1 MRSSAT
7 SSARPSASERP
18 EGRAGGADDRARLR
32 RRPQLSEEVAAH
44 LRHLIMTADFRPGKY
59 IRLDETAERLG
70 VSVTPV
76 REALLTLRGEGMV
89 SLEPHRGYRV
99 SDLDRID
106 VDDLFWLQG
115 EIAVKLALRTAEAI
129 TPEEIADLEWCN
141 QKLRSTVA
149 SGDTAAIIDAEFEFH
164 RRHNVIAAG
173 KKLAWFLLSAAR
185 YTPTQ
190 LYASD
195 PEWGEVAVDS
205 HDRLIAA
212 YRAGDRDEVIAQ
224 TRRQFDDGAER
235 LVKHLE
241 QTGIWNDVDS

>member
-1 MRSSAT
+1 MKSSAT

-44 LRHLIMTADFRPGKY
+44 LRHLIMTADFRPGEY

-115 EIAVKLALRTAEAI
+115 EIAVKLALRTAEVI
-129 TPEEIADLEWCN
+129 TSEEIADLEWCN

-173 KKLAWFLLSAAR
+173 KKLAWFLLGGALHPHPALRLRPGMGRGRRGQSR
-185 YTPTQ
+185 PTDRG
-190 LYASD
+190 LPRRRSRRGDRSD
-195 PEWGEVAVDS
+195 PPPIRRRRRATGE
-205 HDRLIAA
+205 
-212 YRAGDRDEVIAQ
+212 
-224 TRRQFDDGAER
+224 TP
-235 LVKHLE
+235 
-241 QTGIWNDVDS
+241 